1 MDWCSTALS
10 EPLDLQLLRVGSGN
24 PRVADALREHKP
36 GGLQG
41 FQLSRPVL
49 EHWHASVGK
58 NCAHVFALSEEM
70 MLAGHP
76 RDAVETALRERRVLC
91 GGVVVVNLDCDNVM
105 GTSYPD
111 TVANNLTWP
120 NFSNFAMQ
128 YRRRWKAV
136 VWATGHPAL
145 TGRIGCWAE
154 DWCEVGGYDEEPGV
168 LPMGA
173 QDVDLA
179 HRLRE
184 SFPSHPEYKKQYQQF
199 RLGPA
204 TSGFALPNDAA
215 DKKRTGA
222 RPRL

>member
-1 MDWCSTALS
+1 
-10 EPLDLQLLRVGSGN
+10 
-24 PRVADALREHKP
+24 
-36 GGLQG
+36 
-41 FQLSRPVL
+41 
-49 EHWHASVGK
+49 
-58 NCAHVFALSEEM
+58 

-120 NFSNFAMQ
+120 TFSNFPMQ

-184 SFPSHPEYKKQYQQF
+184 SFPSHPEYKKPAVLPCPTTLPTKKRQGRGQDCELRQSS
-199 RLGPA
+199 RLGL
-204 TSGFALPNDAA
+204 GGDE
-215 DKKRTGA
+215 
-222 RPRL
+222 RPQS